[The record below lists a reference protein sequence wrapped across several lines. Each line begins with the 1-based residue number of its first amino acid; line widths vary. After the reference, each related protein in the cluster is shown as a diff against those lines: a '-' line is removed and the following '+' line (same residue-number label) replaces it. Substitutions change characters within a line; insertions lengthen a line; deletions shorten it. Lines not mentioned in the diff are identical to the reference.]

1 MNNSRYA
8 FTMMELIFVIIV
20 VGILSAV
27 ALPKFT
33 ATRDDAIISKA
44 RTTVASVRTSL
55 TTEKQKRIL
64 RGEFGDMNKTF
75 IGDNSTSVFTNILEY
90 PEKKCAGST
99 TKDCWEVGGTETA
112 PTYTYVEPSGRKV
125 KFNLTKN
132 RLVCATNCD
141 NFKF

>member
-1 MNNSRYA
+1 MNRNRHA

-20 VGILSAV
+20 IGILSAV
-27 ALPKFT
+27 ALPKFS

-44 RTTVASVRTSL
+44 RTTVASIRTVL

-64 RGEFGDMNKTF
+64 RGNFDDMNKTF
-75 IGDNSTSVFTNILEY
+75 IGDDSSSVFTNVLEY
-90 PEKKCAGST
+90 PEKKCANSEQ
-99 TKDCWEVGGTETA
+99 KNCWTVGGTEAA
-112 PTYTYVEPSGRKV
+112 PTYTYVEPTGTKV

-132 RLVCATNCD
+132 RLVCAENCD

>member
-1 MNNSRYA
+1 MNNNRNA
-8 FTMMELIFVIIV
+8 FTMMELIFVIV
-20 VGILSAV
+20 VIGILSAV

-64 RGEFGDMNKTF
+64 RGEFSDMNKTF
-75 IGDNSTSVFTNILEY
+75 IGDDSTSVFTNLLEY
-90 PEKKCAGST
+90 PEKKCT
-99 TKDCWEVGGTETA
+99 TSIKNDCWKVAGTETA
-112 PTYTYVEPSGRKV
+112 PTYTYVDPSGTNV
-125 KFNLTKN
+125 KFNLTNN

-141 NFKF
+141 NFNF